1 VSQCHHAQSCP
12 DYALMTAPAT
22 MGRTGPQEATGS
34 TLRQPRVSVHCQA
47 KAPTLDPQPGWFPAA
62 VGYQRARTRG
72 CRTALRKARVGRGN
86 PGPNVGELLA
96 APALPGNPD
105 GCTDPANHHVVATN
119 RIRGWRRG
127 FAAANPY
134 IHFANCGGCGE
145 NVVAP
150 AASGRLSPERRG
162 SVKGMRLTAVR
173 RGRQPRHVVPRIG
186 WVRSQAKLAAYYCLP
201 PN

>member
-1 VSQCHHAQSCP
+1 MRQVARCGSPAFPFIARRRRPLSIRNRDGSRQQSVISGP
-12 DYALMTAPAT
+12 GGGAAEPLY
-22 MGRTGPQEATGS
+22 GRRRWAERIQGQ
-34 TLRQPRVSVHCQA
+34 
-47 KAPTLDPQPGWFPAA
+47 
-62 VGYQRARTRG
+62 
-72 CRTALRKARVGRGN
+72 
-86 PGPNVGELLA
+86 LLA
-96 APALPGNPD
+96 AAALPGNPD
-105 GCTDPANHHVVATN
+105 GCADPANHHVVATN
-119 RIRGWRRG
+119 RMRGWRRG

-186 WVRSQAKLAAYYCLP
+186 WVRSQAKLAAYHCLP

>member
-1 VSQCHHAQSCP
+1 VSQCQHTQSCP

-22 MGRTGPQEATGS
+22 MGRTGPQGVTGRAVRK
-34 TLRQPRVSVHCQA
+34 LRVSVHSQA

-72 CRTALRKARVGRGN
+72 CRTVGRKAPVGRGN
-86 PGPNVGELLA
+86 SGPNVGELA

-105 GCTDPANHHVVATN
+105 ACADPANHHIVAAN
-119 RIRGWRRG
+119 RIRGWGRG

-150 AASGRLSPERRG
+150 AASGRLSPERPG
-162 SVKGMRLTAVR
+162 SVKGMRLTDVG
-173 RGRQPRHVVPRIG
+173 RGRQPRHVVPWTG
-186 WVRSQAKLAAYYCLP
+186 WVRSQEKLAAYYCLP
-201 PN
+201 LN